1 MAKIKFENGGF
12 LELPDGDSPD
22 AGRGLR
28 PFEFLGEMDDNGII
42 SGIDYG
48 IPGGDKTVE
57 FVPKKLNEPEI
68 PISGKRW
75 SKAFEEFS
83 SHLIENGKHFSIKG
97 RIENGRVFIEED
109 NVEDTDA
116 NDDEYI
122 LFDSK
127 DHRP

>member
-12 LELPDGDSPD
+12 MELPDGDSPD

-57 FVPKKLNEPEI
+57 FLPKKI
-68 PISGKRW
+68 SHSDFPISGRQF

-83 SHLIENGKHFSIKG
+83 SHLIENGKHFSMKGKLKNG
-97 RIENGRVFIEED
+97 RIFIEEE

-116 NDDEYI
+116 KDDEYV

-127 DHRP
+127 NFK